1 MKLNIATV
9 NKRSTVLWKNKILT
23 WGQLVEKLSN
33 TTRTQ
38 ESYKE
43 YMSSTKKMQADI
55 KDVGG
60 FVGGY
65 LDGGRRKVGSIRH
78 RQVVTLDIDECPKS
92 GAELLFDICFKL
104 PYELVVHS
112 THKHSPAKPRLRIVI
127 PLDRPVSPDEYE
139 AIARMLGSLVNIED
153 FDPTTFQPSRFM
165 YWPSTSADGE
175 YLFEHQE
182 ADICVADEILGMYVD
197 WTDLSAWPRI
207 ASEPVRIATELKSAE
222 DPREKTGVVGA
233 FCRAFD
239 VREVIARFIPNA
251 YEEAEGGRYTY
262 TDGSSQGGGIVYSED
277 LFFYSHHGTDPA
289 GMLLSNAFDLVRI
302 HKFGNLDLDK
312 EVSMA
317 KRESFM
323 AMCDF
328 AISLSEVK
336 AELRNVDNPVSKA
349 VEQDFAAVL
358 EDNWLG
364 EEIEDIDDIWGN
376 DGEVEVVDQ
385 SPKKDLHA
393 PDFRFELNSE
403 VNADNWQ
410 NFLQY
415 MPKKQGG
422 GLKPTI
428 TNMKLII
435 IFDEKLRGRI
445 RLNDF
450 EHSIFT
456 KGSFPWNADPKER
469 EWEDSDMAGLKE
481 YMESNYDIYHITKT
495 KDALVLAATFN
506 RHHPVINYLDSLTW
520 DGVERL
526 DTLFIDHMGAVD
538 NIYTR
543 MATRKAFTACV
554 KRIKEPGCKM
564 DYVLT
569 LVGGE
574 GLRKSAILAEMGGEW
589 FSDTFTTVEGT
600 RAFEQIQG
608 GWLIE
613 IPELAGF
620 NRSETNTIK
629 SFVTKRK
636 DRFRGAYKE
645 NTVNCPRQCVF
656 FASTNDLTFLKGY
669 TGNRRFWPILV
680 TKRAESAKVASKP
693 GNNATMV
700 IGLEVDQL
708 WAEAVHR
715 YKQKEPLFLDT
726 ECEAIAKNYQDSFSD
741 TDDRTGLVEEYLNM
755 PVPSNWD
762 NIDYLERQS
771 YFNTKDFAEGT
782 VQRENVCAFEIWVEA
797 LGMSKKEYGP
807 KASKEVFA
815 MVTRCK
821 GWEYVSDRQY
831 FKGYGSQRYFKKT
844 VNVDI
849 LG

>member
-9 NKRSTVLWKNKILT
+9 NKRRTVLWKNKIMT
-23 WGQLVEKLSN
+23 WEQLVEKLSN

-43 YMSSTKKMQADI
+43 YMSSTKKMQAEI

-78 RQVVTLDIDECPKS
+78 RQIVTLDIDECPKES
-92 GAELLFDICFKL
+92 AELVFDIAFSL
-104 PYELVVHS
+104 PYELVIHS
-112 THKHSPAKPRLRIVI
+112 THKHSPSKPRLRIVL
-127 PLDRPVSPDEYE
+127 PLDRPVSADEYE
-139 AIARMLGSLVNIED
+139 AIARMLGSMVNIEH

-165 YWPSTSADGE
+165 YWPSTAADGV
-175 YLFEHQE
+175 YVFEHQE
-182 ADICVADEILGMYVD
+182 SDICVADDILGMYVD

-207 ASEPVRIATELKSAE
+207 SSEPIRIATELKTAE
-222 DPREKTGVVGA
+222 DPREKAGVVGA
-233 FCRAFD
+233 FCRAFGIRD
-239 VREVIARFIPNA
+239 AITRFIPNA
-251 YEEAEGGRYTY
+251 YEEADGGRFTY
-262 TDGSSQGGGIVYSED
+262 TDGSSQGGGIVYND
-277 LFFYSHHGTDPA
+277 DTFFFSHHGTDPA

-302 HKFGNLDLDK
+302 HKFGTLDLDK
-312 EVSMA
+312 ELPMS
-317 KRESFM
+317 KRESFL

-328 AISLSEVK
+328 AVSLSEVK
-336 AELRNVDNPVSKA
+336 SELRNVENPISKA
-349 VEQDFAAVL
+349 ITQDFAAVL
-358 EDNWLG
+358 EENWLG
-364 EEIEDIDDIWGN
+364 EELDNPDDIFRN
-376 DGEVEVVDQ
+376 DGEVEVLDQ
-385 SPKKDLHA
+385 APKTDLNA
-393 PDFRFELNSE
+393 PEYRKELNSD
-403 VNADNWQ
+403 VNSDNWED
-410 NFLQY
+410 FLQY
-415 MPKKQGG
+415 LPKKQGG
-422 GLKPTI
+422 GLMPTI
-428 TNMKLII
+428 TNMKLIL
-435 IFDEKLRGRI
+435 IFDENLRGRI

-450 EHSIFT
+450 EHTIFT
-456 KGSFPWNADPKER
+456 KGSFPWNADPRVR

-481 YMESNYDIYHITKT
+481 YMENKYSLYHITKT

-506 RHHPVINYLDSLTW
+506 RHHPIIKYLDSLEW

-526 DTLFIDHMGAVD
+526 DTLFIDHMGATD
-538 NIYTR
+538 NKYTR

-645 NTVNCPRQCVF
+645 NTANCPRQCVF
-656 FASTNDLTFLKGY
+656 FASTNDLTFLKGH
-669 TGNRRFWPILV
+669 TGNRRFWPIMV
-680 TKRAESAKVASKP
+680 HKRAESAKVAAKP

-708 WAEAVHR
+708 WAEAVYR
-715 YKQKEPLFLDT
+715 YKQKEPLFLDP
-726 ECEAIAKNYQDSFSD
+726 ECEAIAKNYQDAFSD

-755 PVPSNWD
+755 PVPMNWSEMES
-762 NIDYLERQS
+762 IERQS
-771 YFNTKDFAEGT
+771 YFNSKEFENGT
-782 VQRENVCAFEIWVEA
+782 EVREKVCAFEIWVEA
-797 LGMSKKEYGP
+797 LGMSKKDYNP
-807 KASKEVFA
+807 KASKDVFA
-815 MVTRCK
+815 MVSKVK
-821 GWEYVSDRQY
+821 GWEYVSDRAY
-831 FKGYGSQRYFKKT
+831 FKGFGSQRYFKRT
-844 VNVDI
+844 YNVEV

>member
-9 NKRSTVLWKNKILT
+9 NKRRTVLWRNKIMT
-23 WGQLVEKLSN
+23 WSELVEKLSR

-43 YMSSTKKMQADI
+43 YMGSTKKMQAEI

-65 LDGGRRKVGSIRH
+65 LDGGRRKVGSVRH
-78 RQVVTLDIDECPKS
+78 RQIVTLDIDECPKN
-92 GAELLFDICFKL
+92 GTDLVFDICFKL

-112 THKHSPAKPRLRIVI
+112 THKHSPAKPRLRIVL

-139 AIARMLGSLVNIED
+139 AIARMLGSMVNIED

-165 YWPSTSADGE
+165 YWPSTAADGE
-175 YLFEHQE
+175 YVFEHQE
-182 ADICVADEILGMYVD
+182 ADVCVADEILGMYVD

-207 ASEPVRIATELKSAE
+207 ASEPIRIATELKSAE
-222 DPREKTGVVGA
+222 DPREKAGVVGA
-233 FCRAFD
+233 FCRAFGIRD
-239 VREVIARFIPNA
+239 AIARFIPNA
-251 YEEAEGGRYTY
+251 YEEADGGRYTY
-262 TDGSSQGGGIVYSED
+262 TDGSSQGGGIVYSD
-277 LFFYSHHGTDPA
+277 DTFFYSHHGTDPA
-289 GMLLSNAFDLVRI
+289 GQLLSNAFDLVRI
-302 HKFGNLDLDK
+302 HKFGMLDLDK
-312 EVSMA
+312 ELPMA
-317 KRESFM
+317 KRESFL

-336 AELRNVDNPVSKA
+336 AELRNVENPVSKA
-349 VEQDFAAVL
+349 VAQDFATVM
-358 EDNWLG
+358 EENWLG
-364 EEIEDIDDIWGN
+364 EELNDIDDIWGN
-376 DGEVEVVDQ
+376 AGEVEVIDRT
-385 SPKKDLHA
+385 PDKDPGA
-393 PDFRFELNSE
+393 PEFKYELNGD
-403 VNADNWQ
+403 VNADNWED
-410 NFLQY
+410 FLQY

-428 TNMKLII
+428 TNIKLII
-435 IFDEKLRGRI
+435 IFDENLRGRI

-450 EHSIFT
+450 EHVIFT

-469 EWEDSDMAGLKE
+469 EWEDSDLAGLKE
-481 YMESNYDIYHITKT
+481 YIEAKYDLFHITKA

-506 RHHPVINYLDSLTW
+506 RYHPVIKYLDSLTW

-526 DTLFIDHMGAVD
+526 DTLFIDHMGATD
-538 NIYTR
+538 NMYTR

-569 LVGGE
+569 LVGDE
-574 GLRKSAILAEMGGEW
+574 GLRKSSILSEMGGEW

-600 RAFEQIQG
+600 KAFEQIQG

-620 NRSETNTIK
+620 NRAETNTIK
-629 SFVTKRK
+629 SFVTKRR

-645 NTVNCPRQCVF
+645 NTANCPRQCVF
-656 FASTNDLTFLKGY
+656 FASTNDMTFLKGY

-680 TKRAESAKVASKP
+680 RKKAESAKVAAKP

-715 YKQKEPLFLDT
+715 YKHKEPLFLDA
-726 ECEAIAKNYQDSFSD
+726 ECEKIAKNNQDAFSD

-755 PVPSNWD
+755 PVPENWD
-762 NIDYLERQS
+762 TMDSLERRS
-771 YFNTKDFAEGT
+771 YFNTKDFDEKGSY
-782 VQRENVCAFEIWVEA
+782 RDKVCAFEIWIDA
-797 LGMSKKEYGP
+797 LGMDRKDYSTKSSKDI
-807 KASKEVFA
+807 FA
-815 MVTRCK
+815 MVSRCK
-821 GWEYVSDRQY
+821 GWKYVNERHY
-831 FKGYGSQRYFKKT
+831 FKGFGSQRYFQNT
-844 VNVDI
+844 SIVEVS
-849 LG
+849 G